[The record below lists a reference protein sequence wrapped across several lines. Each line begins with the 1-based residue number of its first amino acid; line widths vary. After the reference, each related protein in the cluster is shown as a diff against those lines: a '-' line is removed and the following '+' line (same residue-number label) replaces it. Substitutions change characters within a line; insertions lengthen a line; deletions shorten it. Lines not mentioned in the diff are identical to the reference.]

1 MFDPKQLSEMVN
13 NLFSKEEQ
21 EQIAALQEKSF
32 DEQMD
37 GFAAIVQANQKIPE
51 GQKQAFVAICS
62 DADIRADM
70 KEIQAA
76 ANDGGIKGKMTM
88 AKKMPGLMMKV
99 QRKMRGQ

>member
-21 EQIAALQEKSF
+21 EQIAALQNKSF

-37 GFAAIVQANQKIPE
+37 GFAAIVQANQKMPE
-51 GQKQAFVAICS
+51 GQKQAFAAICS
-62 DADIRADM
+62 DTEIRADM